1 MFAIKIL
8 EKFSYTIFSPG
19 SHFQYMELRNDTRIS
34 VFLLLGLSKEPELQP
49 LIFGLFFSMYLITV
63 FGYLLLILAVISD
76 SHLHTPMYFF
86 LSNLSFTDICFTS
99 TTILKMLMN
108 VKTKIKVI
116 TYKCCITQI

>member
-1 MFAIKIL
+1 L
-8 EKFSYTIFSPG
+8 
-19 SHFQYMELRNDTRIS
+19 
-34 VFLLLGLSKEPELQP
+34 LLLGLSKETERQS
-49 LIFGLFFSMYLITV
+49 LILGLIFSMYLITV

-76 SHLHTPMYFF
+76 SYLHMPMYFF